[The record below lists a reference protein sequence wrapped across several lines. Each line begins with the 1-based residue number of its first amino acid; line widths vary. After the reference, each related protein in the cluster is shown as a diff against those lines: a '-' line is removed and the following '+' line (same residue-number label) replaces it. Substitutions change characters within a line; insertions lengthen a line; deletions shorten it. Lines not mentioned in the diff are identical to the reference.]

1 MQVSREDLA
10 AAVAQGVITAKQADD
25 LCALWEKR
33 APSPDGKMPPLVEPP
48 PAAPRPRF
56 DFVHVAYYFGA
67 LLVIS
72 AMGWFMT
79 LGWERFGGLGIFA
92 IALVYACCFVAAG
105 RTLWHRENL
114 NIPGGLFITMAVCMT
129 PLATYGFLRWTGWW
143 PAADP
148 GNYRGFHEWIKG
160 GWFTMELAT
169 IGAGLVALR
178 SYRFPFLVAPVAFV
192 LWYMSMDLAPLLY
205 GTDVTWSDRAWV
217 SAGVG
222 LVMLLV
228 AYLIDRRTRQDFAF
242 WLYLFGLLAFWGGLS
257 SMDSDDELK
266 KFLYLLINLAL
277 MASSILLSRRAFMVF
292 GVLGVMGYLGDLSY
306 HVFRDSLAFP
316 FVLSLIGIAIIALGI
331 WYHRHR
337 AGVER
342 GLLGML
348 PAGMRDHLPIH
359 RRAR

>member
-1 MQVSREDLA
+1 VQISREDLA
-10 AAVAQGVITAKQADD
+10 AAVAQGLITAKQADD
-25 LCALWEKR
+25 LWAAWEKR
-33 APSPDGKMPPLVEPP
+33 APSQEGKMSPLVEPP

-92 IALVYACCFVAAG
+92 IALVYAFCFVSAG

-114 NIPGGLFITMAVCMT
+114 KIPGGLLMTMAVCMT
-129 PLATYGFLRWTGWW
+129 PLATYGFLRWTGFW

-148 GNYRGFHEWIKG
+148 GSYRGFHEWIKG

-178 SYRFPFLVAPVAFV
+178 FYRFPFLVAPIAFV

-205 GTDVTWSDRAWV
+205 GTDISWNDRAWV

-222 LVMLLV
+222 LAMLLA
-228 AYLIDRRTRQDFAF
+228 AYFIDRRTREDFAF

-257 SMDSDDELK
+257 SMESHNELK
-266 KFLYLLINLAL
+266 KFLYLLVNLAL
-277 MASSILLSRRAFMVF
+277 MAISILLSRRVFMVF
-292 GVLGVMGYLGDLSY
+292 GALGVMGYLGYLSY
-306 HVFRDSLAFP
+306 HVFQDSLAFP
-316 FVLSLIGIAIIALGI
+316 FVLSLIGIGIIASGI

-342 GLLGML
+342 ALLGAL
-348 PAGMRDHLPIH
+348 PQAVRRHLPP
-359 RRAR
+359 R